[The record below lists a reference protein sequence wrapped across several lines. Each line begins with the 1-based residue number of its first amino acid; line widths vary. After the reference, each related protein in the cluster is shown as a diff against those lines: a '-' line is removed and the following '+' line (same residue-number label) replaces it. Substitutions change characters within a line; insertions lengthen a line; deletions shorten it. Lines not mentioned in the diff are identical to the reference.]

1 MQGQAVLNLEAK
13 APDPGTFSP
22 NPFSFSTPTGVTAN
36 LAASNPRKMGRAM
49 QAGAQKIM
57 DSLVST
63 QWLADEIGASDL
75 RIVDATA
82 FLPEHARNPL
92 LEYEACHIPGA
103 VFMDLADIV
112 DTTSPVPNMLPSAE
126 KFASRMQALGLGDGS
141 RVVIYDDSPIKTSTR
156 AWFMLTMFGA
166 QNVALLD
173 GGIAKWK
180 AEGRRCAQ
188 GRETL
193 RQRHFTVWSDDS
205 HVRTKADV
213 ITNLSTGNE
222 QLIDARG
229 APRFT
234 GAVPEANPALASGH
248 IPGARNVPY
257 SSLFA
262 PDGTWK
268 TPDAIKAAFE
278 AAGVDLSRPVISSC
292 GSGMTANVVIFALHL
307 IGKDD
312 VSLYDGSWSEWG
324 LDPATPK
331 ATGPA

>member
-1 MQGQAVLNLEAK
+1 
-13 APDPGTFSP
+13 
-22 NPFSFSTPTGVTAN
+22 
-36 LAASNPRKMGRAM
+36 
-49 QAGAQKIM
+49 M

-82 FLPEHARNPL
+82 FLPEHGRNPL
-92 LEYEACHIPGA
+92 QEYEACHIPGA
-103 VFMDLADIV
+103 VFMDLAELV
-112 DTTSPVPNMLPSAE
+112 DTTSSVSNTLPPAE

-141 RVVIYDDSPIKTSTR
+141 RVVIYDDSPIKSATR

-180 AEGRRCAQ
+180 AEGRKCAQ

-193 RQRHFTVWSDDS
+193 RARHFTVWSDNS
-205 HVRTKADV
+205 HVRSKADV
-213 ITNLSTGNE
+213 IANLASKAE
-222 QLIDARG
+222 QVIDARG
-229 APRFT
+229 AGRFT
-234 GAVPEANPALASGH
+234 GDVPETNPALASGH

-257 SSLFA
+257 SSLFN

-268 TPDAIKAAFE
+268 SRGSIMTAFE
-278 AAGVDLSRPVISSC
+278 SAGVDLSRPLISSC

-324 LDPATPK
+324 MDPATPK
-331 ATGPA
+331 ATGVA